1 MLTHVKIIFKKTK
14 YSRIF
19 MKIGIITHYL
29 HFGYGG
35 VMQNFAL
42 QMVLKQMGHTPVTL
56 RVGIEKDKS
65 FMKRCRNFIVRQL
78 HALRNID
85 SGITEEQ
92 DYFVSK
98 EVELFISKYINC
110 TSQNR
115 TNDEFRISAQQE
127 KCEAIIVGSDQ
138 IWRTNFDY
146 VDNCFLD
153 FATDLKVLKIAYAAS
168 FGVENWNFSPK
179 ETEKYR
185 RLAQQ
190 FDAISVREDSGIS
203 LCHRYLDRDD
213 AKLVLDPT
221 LLLDK
226 DNYIKLA
233 EEANEEPSQGN
244 LFTYVLDK
252 TEEKERI
259 INQFSEKYSLKRFE
273 CMPKYATTFEN
284 VKKHPN
290 DCVYP
295 PITKWLRSFMDAE
308 WVITDSF
315 HGTVFSIIFNKPFY
329 VLLNKERGTARFMS
343 LLKMFRLE
351 DRIIQNS
358 DIDLRNIDWDYVNN
372 RRAELI
378 KKSMT
383 ILSGALLKNI

>member
-1 MLTHVKIIFKKTK
+1 
-14 YSRIF
+14 